1 MRVLTVVGARPQFIK
16 AAPLSRALRLRHTE
30 ILVHTGQHYDYQMSQ
45 VFFEGLD
52 IPQPDYEL
60 EVGSASH
67 AEQTARMLAGLEKIM
82 LDERPEIVVVF
93 GDTNSTLAGAMA
105 AAKLNIPIA
114 HVEAGLRSFN
124 RAMPEEINRILTD
137 RVSTLLFCPT
147 ITAVSNLRA
156 EGVTFGLHFV
166 GDVMFDVA
174 KEAAAKL
181 EASGLAQAILARF
194 GVAMKQFLFCTIHRA
209 SNTDDPANLAAI
221 FEALIEHNEP
231 VILPLHPRTRARLD
245 QAGFAPRLA
254 AAKHIILTEPL
265 GYLDCIALQRAARL
279 VLTDSGG
286 IQKEACFFKV
296 PCITLRDETEWVETV
311 QSGWN
316 VLTGAHT
323 QRILTELRRAA
334 PRETQSCLE
343 MGMADGRAAER
354 VAKKINRD
362 ELTPPHV

>member
-52 IPQPDYEL
+52 IPQPDHEL

-147 ITAVSNLRA
+147 TTAMSNLHA

-181 EASGLAQAILARF
+181 ETGGLAQAILARF
-194 GVAMKQFLFCTIHRA
+194 GVTMKQFLFCTIHRA
-209 SNTDDPANLAAI
+209 SNTDDSANLAAI
-221 FEALIEHNEP
+221 FDALIEHNEP
-231 VILPLHPRTRARLD
+231 VVLPLHPRTRARLD

-343 MGMADGRAAER
+343 MSMADGRAAER

-362 ELTPPHV
+362 ELTPPHI

>member
-1 MRVLTVVGARPQFIK
+1 MKILTVVGARPQFIK
-16 AAPLSRALRLRHTE
+16 AAPLSRALRFRHTE
-30 ILVHTGQHYDYQMSQ
+30 ILVHTGQHYDYEMSQ

-52 IPQPDYEL
+52 IPRPDHEM

-82 LDERPEIVVVF
+82 LDVRPEIVVVF

-147 ITAVSNLRA
+147 MAAMNNLRA
-156 EGVTFGLHFV
+156 EGITFGLHCV

-174 KEAAAKL
+174 KEAALKL
-181 EASGLAQAILARF
+181 DHGGLTPAILARF
-194 GVAMKQFLFCTIHRA
+194 GVTAKQFLFCTIHRA
-209 SNTDDPANLAAI
+209 SNTDDPARLGAI
-221 FEALIEHNEP
+221 FDALIEQGEP
-231 VILPLHPRTRARLD
+231 VVLPLHPRTRARLD
-245 QAGFAPRLA
+245 QAGLAPRLA
-254 AAKHIILTEPL
+254 AAKHLLLTEPL
-265 GYLDCIALQRAARL
+265 GYLDCIALQRAARV

-311 QSGWN
+311 QCGWN

-323 QRILTELRRAA
+323 QRILTELRLAA
-334 PRETQSCLE
+334 LRERHFCIETE
-343 MGMADGRAAER
+343 FADGKAAER
-354 VAKKINRD
+354 IAGKINRN
-362 ELTPPHV
+362 ELTPPHI

>member
-1 MRVLTVVGARPQFIK
+1 MKVLTVVGARPQFIK

-30 ILVHTGQHYDYQMSQ
+30 ILVHTGQHYDYEMSQ
-45 VFFEGLD
+45 VFFDGLD
-52 IPQPDYEL
+52 IPRPDHEL

-67 AEQTARMLAGLEKIM
+67 AEQTARMLAGLERIM

-147 ITAVSNLRA
+147 RTAINNLYA
-156 EGVTFGLHFV
+156 EGITFGVHYV

-174 KEAAAKL
+174 KAAAAKL
-181 EASGLAQAILARF
+181 DKDRLTPAILARF
-194 GVAMKQFLFCTIHRA
+194 GVTAKQFLFCTIHRA
-209 SNTDDPANLAAI
+209 SNTDDFANLGAI
-221 FEALIEHNEP
+221 FNALIEHGEP

-254 AAKHIILTEPL
+254 AAKHIILAEPL

-296 PCITLRDETEWVETV
+296 PCITLRDETEWIETV
-311 QSGWN
+311 ECGWN

-334 PRETQSCLE
+334 PRATRCCFETE
-343 MGMADGRAAER
+343 RADGKTAEHI
-354 VAKKINRD
+354 AKKINWN
-362 ELTPPHV
+362 ELTPRHV

>member
-1 MRVLTVVGARPQFIK
+1 MKILTVVGARPQFIK

-52 IPQPDYEL
+52 IPQPDHEL

-67 AEQTARMLAGLEKIM
+67 AEQTARMLVGLEKIM
-82 LDERPEIVVVF
+82 IAERPEIVVVF

-147 ITAVSNLRA
+147 QTAMNNLRD
-156 EGVTFGLHFV
+156 EGITFGLHVV

-174 KEAAAKL
+174 KAAIAKL
-181 EASGLAQAILARF
+181 DKNGLAPAILARF
-194 GVAMKQFLFCTIHRA
+194 GVTPKQYLFCTIHRA
-209 SNTDDPANLAAI
+209 ANTDDPANLAAI
-221 FEALIEHNEP
+221 FDALIEHKEP
-231 VILPLHPRTRARLD
+231 CVIPLHPRTRGRIEQTGL
-245 QAGFAPRLA
+245 APRLA
-254 AAKHIILTEPL
+254 VAKHLIITDPL

-323 QRILTELRRAA
+323 QRILTELRRAD
-334 PRETQSCLE
+334 RKQMQSCIE
-343 MGMADGRAAER
+343 IEVADGHAAER
-354 VAKKINRD
+354 IVKTLNQD
-362 ELTPPHV
+362 ELTPRPL